1 MAFIHSPKV
10 VTSNL
15 SFYVDAANKNS
26 YKGSGT
32 SWNDLSGNDNN
43 TTLNNGPTFN
53 GSKGGNILFDG
64 VDDYVSIPNTINLG
78 NTFTI
83 SSFIRLTS
91 DNGDTSVTGTNA
103 NGSDNWFGINSNK
116 IYLFYTRLTDVDNTA
131 LLGATTLSNGIFYQ
145 ITAVI
150 NGATSIVYLNGVQ
163 DGTRTESFTIAS
175 WNGAYAIGRRSSD
188 VAQRY
193 FNGNIANVVFYNRV
207 LTAAEILRNFNA
219 TKTRFGL

>member
-1 MAFIHSPKV
+1 MSTKYSPQI
-10 VTSNL
+10 VTNGL
-15 SFYVDAANKNS
+15 VLALDAANKVS
-26 YKGSGT
+26 YPSSGT
-32 SWNDLSGNDNN
+32 SWYDLSGNAN
-43 TTLNNGPTFN
+43 TSTLTNGPTFN
-53 GSKGGNILFDG
+53 SNNLGSIVFDG
-64 VDDYVSIPNTINLG
+64 SDDYVSVPNTINLG

-83 SSFIRLTS
+83 SSFVKLTNNNS
-91 DNGDTSVTGTNA
+91 DTSVTGTNA

-150 NGATSIVYLNGVQ
+150 NGATSIVYLNGIQ

-175 WNGAYAIGRRSSD
+175 WNGTYAIGRRSSE

-193 FNGNIANVVFYNRV
+193 FYGNIANIVFYNRV
-207 LTAAEILRNFNA
+207 LTATEILQNYNV

>member
-1 MAFIHSPKV
+1 MASSGGPDGI
-10 VTSNL
+10 SNGCVL
-15 SFYVDAANKNS
+15 AVDAANKIS
-26 YKGSGT
+26 YPGSGT
-32 SWNDLSGNDNN
+32 TWYDLSGTNN
-43 TTLNNGPTFN
+43 GTLTNGPTFSNTN
-53 GSKGGNILFDG
+53 GGCIVFDG
-64 VDDYVSIPNTINLG
+64 TDDYISVPNTINLG

-83 SSFIRLTS
+83 SSFVKLTNNNS
-91 DNGDTSVTGTNA
+91 DTSVTGTNA

-150 NGATSIVYLNGVQ
+150 NGATSIVYLNGIQ

-175 WNGAYAIGRRSSD
+175 WNGTYAIGRRSID

-193 FNGNIANVVFYNRV
+193 FYGNIANIVFYNRV
-207 LTAAEILRNFNA
+207 LTAVEVLQNYNS
-219 TKTRFGL
+219 TKSRFGL